1 MSDIY
6 KRISREDAL
15 NRQPEEY
22 QRGYYDGY
30 HKGYAEKKSAVREE
44 VKAYLETLEV
54 SSLYPFSMIYEI
66 TETKEPI
73 MLSLETITNALVST
87 LNERERRILEM
98 HYRDGM
104 TLENIGAREGVSK
117 ERIRQLLAKAVRK
130 MKNPR
135 FIKKM
140 EVMPKSDY
148 IELETKYK
156 ALLAEYEGLLAEYEG
171 SKEEPVVETGAEKS
185 IRHTPIEKL
194 ELSIRAY
201 NCLKRAK
208 KDTIGDVM
216 DMTFTEMLHIRNLGR
231 RSAEE
236 IANRLAD
243 MGLHN
248 ATIERT
254 QNE

>member
-135 FIKKM
+135 FIKRM

-156 ALLAEYEGLLAEYEG
+156 ALLAEYEE
-171 SKEEPVVETGAEKS
+171 SKEGPVVETGAEKS

-231 RSAEE
+231 HSAEE
-236 IANRLAD
+236 IANRLAG

>member
-1 MSDIY
+1 MSNNIY

-104 TLENIGAREGVSK
+104 TLENISAREGVSK

-140 EVMPKSDY
+140 EVMPKADY
-148 IELETKYK
+148 IELETKYE
-156 ALLAEYEGLLAEYEG
+156 ALLAEYER
-171 SKEEPVVETGAEKS
+171 SKEEPVVETGEEKS
-185 IRHTPIEKL
+185 IRHTPIENL

-236 IANRLAD
+236 IANRLAV

>member
-1 MSDIY
+1 MSNYIY

-30 HKGYAEKKSAVREE
+30 HKGYAEKKMAVREE
-44 VKAYLETLEV
+44 VKAYLETLEA
-54 SSLYPFSMIYEI
+54 SSLYPYSMIYEI
-66 TETKEPI
+66 IETKEPI

-117 ERIRQLLAKAVRK
+117 ERIRQILAKAVRK

-140 EVMPKSDY
+140 EVIPKSDY

-156 ALLAEYEGLLAEYEG
+156 ALLAER
-171 SKEEPVVETGAEKS
+171 EEPSEQPASETMAEIP

-194 ELSIRAY
+194 ELSVRSY
-201 NCLKRAK
+201 NCLKRSK

>member
-1 MSDIY
+1 MSNDIY

-54 SSLYPFSMIYEI
+54 SSLYPYSMIYEI
-66 TETKEPI
+66 IETKEPI

-140 EVMPKSDY
+140 EVIPKSDY
-148 IELETKYK
+148 IELETKYE
-156 ALLAEYEGLLAEYEG
+156 ALLAER
-171 SKEEPVVETGAEKS
+171 EEPQEQPASETMAEIP
-185 IRHTPIEKL
+185 IRHTPIENL

-231 RSAEE
+231 HSAEE
-236 IANRLAD
+236 IANRLAA

-248 ATIERT
+248 ATVERSR
-254 QNE
+254 NE

>member
-15 NRQPEEY
+15 NSQPEEY

-135 FIKKM
+135 FIKRM

-148 IELETKYK
+148 IELETKYE
-156 ALLAEYEGLLAEYEG
+156 ALLSDYEEW
-171 SKEEPVVETGAEKS
+171 KEEWKEQHAVETRTDTS

-194 ELSIRAY
+194 ELSVRSY

-208 KDTIGDVM
+208 KDTVGDVI
-216 DMTFTEMLHIRNLGR
+216 DMTFDEMLHIRNLGR

-236 IANRLAD
+236 IANRLAG